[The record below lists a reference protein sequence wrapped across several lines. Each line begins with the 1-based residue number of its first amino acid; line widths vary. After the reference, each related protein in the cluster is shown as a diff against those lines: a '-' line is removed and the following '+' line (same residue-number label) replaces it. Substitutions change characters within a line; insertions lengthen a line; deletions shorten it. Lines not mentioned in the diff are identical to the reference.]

1 LLVSELITRTLAEW
15 LYPGGDEIPQ
25 YDFLTTAVDADDL
38 EVVLEGR
45 VESVP
50 KDSILQV
57 GDELMLVKEV
67 TGTAVTLAPEG
78 RGYRDSTAAAH
89 DVGALV
95 EVDPTF
101 SRLEIYHALREIM
114 GRLGAWGLYKRT
126 VDASL
131 VCDLTEVIETSA
143 GTLEVLSILVRD
155 SGEKENYLPLTRK
168 GKDWIEFKEFDPVK
182 ILMKRGYQDQPMRV
196 VCRQTIGL
204 PTSMSF
210 DLDDELSETF
220 QEGLPMAVAG
230 QVLKGREVPRAYADR
245 IREVLAQEG
254 MPPGAIIDVGEALLS
269 LFRRDA
275 VMAERRRLDELDE
288 PTFEWAWR

>member
-25 YDFLTTAVDADDL
+25 YDFITTAIDADDL
-38 EVVLEGR
+38 EIVLEGR
-45 VESVP
+45 VENVP
-50 KDSILQV
+50 KDSILQI
-57 GDELMLVKEV
+57 GDELVLVKSV
-67 TGTAVTLAPEG
+67 TGSAVTVAPEG
-78 RGYRDSTAAAH
+78 RGYRDSTAASH

-131 VCDLTEVIETSA
+131 VCDLTEVIDAPA
-143 GTLEVLSILVRD
+143 GTLEILSILVRD
-155 SGEKENYLPLTRK
+155 LGAKENYLPLTRR
-168 GKDWIEFKEFDPVK
+168 GKDWIEFKEFDPIK
-182 ILMKRGYQDQPMRV
+182 FLMRRGYQDQPMRV

-254 MPPGAIIDVGEALLS
+254 LPPGAIIDVGEALLS
-269 LFRRDA
+269 LFKRDA

>member
-25 YDFLTTAVDADDL
+25 YDFITTAIDADDL
-38 EVVLEGR
+38 EIVLEGR
-45 VESVP
+45 VENVP
-50 KDSILQV
+50 KDSILQI
-57 GDELMLVKEV
+57 GDELVLVKSV
-67 TGTAVTLAPEG
+67 TGSAVTVAPEG
-78 RGYRDSTAAAH
+78 RGYRDSTAASH

-131 VCDLTEVIETSA
+131 VCDLTEVIDAPA
-143 GTLEVLSILVRD
+143 GTLEILSILVRD
-155 SGEKENYLPLTRK
+155 LGAKENYLPLTRK
-168 GKDWIEFKEFDPVK
+168 GKDWIEFKEFDPIK
-182 ILMKRGYQDQPMRV
+182 FLMRRGYQDQPMRV

-254 MPPGAIIDVGEALLS
+254 LPPGAIIDVGEALLS
-269 LFRRDA
+269 LFKRDA